1 MHAPTENRPRR
12 ETWFLGHST
21 GLFTI
26 SLTEAWV
33 GFAYYGMLSLLTLYM
48 TSYLLTGQH
57 QGRILLFGPFHA
69 FLNGVYGPREG
80 KALASAITGL
90 FSALAY
96 GLPIVGGM
104 LADKFLGRT
113 RTIMLGAAFVTL
125 GMFLMAYDRTFLI
138 ALGCVSI
145 GMGCCGAIKAQVGG
159 LYAPGDNRRADGFQ
173 VFMLIF
179 NMAVIV
185 APLVCGTLGEGYTWS
200 WGFLA
205 AGVGMALGLTAYLV
219 GMKTLPPEP
228 RRVARPEG
236 GGPRRPAL
244 TMRERKSLILLGL
257 LLPVLAVAALG
268 NQEIFNGYMIWG
280 KEYYQLR
287 FFGRTMPVAWLM
299 SLDAVISSIMMFLV
313 LMFWRWYEKR
323 RGNVAEI
330 VKVAIGAGIS
340 ALAPLTLAAASFLA
354 DQGHHKVGLVWGVA
368 FHTVNDIGFSNIYA
382 IGLSLYS
389 RAAPPRLGATVVN
402 AFVLHIFL
410 ANLMVG
416 YLAGFLETMS
426 APAFWL
432 LHAGLIAGAAVVLM
446 ICARLFHEFLAPR
459 GDTASVNSAAELQAD
474 GAV

>member
-1 MHAPTENRPRR
+1 MHAPAETRPRR

-48 TSYLLTGQH
+48 TSYVLTGAH

-69 FLNGVYGPREG
+69 FLNGIYGMREG

-96 GLPIVGGM
+96 GLPILGGM
-104 LADKFLGRT
+104 LADKVLGRT

-138 ALGCVSI
+138 ALGCVSV

-185 APLVCGTLGEGYTWS
+185 APLVCGTLGEGYTWR
-200 WGFLA
+200 WGFFA
-205 AGVGMALGLTAYLV
+205 AGIGMALGLTVYLV
-219 GMKTLPPEP
+219 GMNSLPPEP
-228 RRVARPEG
+228 
-236 GGPRRPAL
+236 PRQPRNQREPRPAL
-244 TMRERKSLILLGL
+244 TAKERNSLILLVF
-257 LLPVLAVAALG
+257 LLPVLALAAVG
-268 NQEIFNGYMIWG
+268 NQEIFNGYMLWG
-280 KEYYQLR
+280 KQYYQLR

-299 SLDAVISSIMMFLV
+299 SLDAIISSIMMFLV
-313 LMFWRWYEKR
+313 LMFWRWYERR
-323 RGNVAEI
+323 RGNLAEI

-354 DQGHHKVGLVWGVA
+354 DHGHHKVGLGWGIA
-368 FHTVNDIGFSNIYA
+368 FHTINDIGFSNIYS

-410 ANLMVG
+410 ANLIVG
-416 YLAGFLETMS
+416 YLAGLLETLS
-426 APAFWL
+426 APSFWL
-432 LHAGLIAGAAVVLM
+432 LHAALIAGAAVVLM
-446 ICARLFHEFLAPR
+446 VCARLFHGFLAPAAH
-459 GDTASVNSAAELQAD
+459 GTAGAGVAGPRAE
-474 GAV
+474 GVV